1 MSATESASTP
11 AQAGV
16 PASPKARPNG
26 AGRKPAGFARDVPV
40 PEGFTMARH
49 MSIIG
54 ARLAGPA
61 NFTMQLAWPGV
72 GYGVLNSR
80 VESGSALKHPI
91 KRTRTTFT
99 YLAVAMLGT
108 EKDRAAYRKAVNRQ
122 HAQVVSTADEPV
134 QYRAMDPRLQTW
146 VAACLYYGTID
157 MIEKMHGAPDDA
169 TADAIYAYG
178 ARFGTTLQMPADAWP
193 VDRAAFDRYWED
205 SLAEVRIDEPVRE
218 LLMTLI
224 RLDNMPWWL
233 KNRRSADFGVF
244 ITTGF
249 LPPPFREAMKLAWT
263 DDDQAR
269 FDRLM
274 QRYGRRERLLP
285 RFLRVL
291 PFRLL
296 LWDMRIRQRLGLP
309 LV

>member
-11 AQAGV
+11 V
-16 PASPKARPNG
+16 
-26 AGRKPAGFARDVPV
+26 RDVPV
-40 PEGFTMARH
+40 PEGFEMSRH
-49 MSIIG
+49 MSMIG

-91 KRTRTTFT
+91 KRSRTTFT

-108 EKDRAAYRKAVNRQ
+108 EQDRAVYRQAVNRQ

-146 VAACLYYGTID
+146 VAACLYYGTVD
-157 MIEKMHGAPDDA
+157 MIEKMHGPLDDA
-169 TADAIYAYG
+169 TADALYAHG
-178 ARFGTTLQMPADAWP
+178 ARFGTTLQMPAEAWP
-193 VDRAAFDRYWED
+193 ADRAAFDRYWED

-218 LLMTLI
+218 MLMTLV

-233 KNRRSADFGVF
+233 KNRRSAAFQREYSGARGP
-244 ITTGF
+244 ISRSTGYD
-249 LPPPFREAMKLAWT
+249 T
-263 DDDQAR
+263 S
-269 FDRLM
+269 
-274 QRYGRRERLLP
+274 
-285 RFLRVL
+285 
-291 PFRLL
+291 
-296 LWDMRIRQRLGLP
+296 GLP
-309 LV
+309 LNGGYSSVSRWA

>member
-1 MSATESASTP
+1 MSSTESA
-11 AQAGV
+11 G
-16 PASPKARPNG
+16 KA
-26 AGRKPAGFARDVPV
+26 AVVRDVPV
-40 PEGFTMARH
+40 PDGFKMSRH
-49 MSIIG
+49 VSMIG
-54 ARLAGPA
+54 ARLAGSA

-91 KRTRTTFT
+91 KRARTTFT

-108 EKDRAAYRKAVNRQ
+108 EQDRAIYRRAVNRQ
-122 HAQVVSTADEPV
+122 HAQVVSTPDEPV
-134 QYRAMDPRLQTW
+134 QYRAMDPRLQAW
-146 VAACLYYGTID
+146 VAACLYYGTVD
-157 MIEKMHGAPDDA
+157 MIEKMHGPLDDA

-178 ARFGTTLQMPADAWP
+178 ARFGTTLQMPPEAWP

-205 SLAEVRIDEPVRE
+205 SLAEVRIDEPVRAM
-218 LLMTLI
+218 LMTLI

-233 KNRRSADFGVF
+233 KNKRSAAFGVF

-249 LPPPFREAMKLAWT
+249 LPPVFRDAMKLPWT
-263 DDDQAR
+263 DDDQAK

-274 QRYGRRERLLP
+274 QRYGRRERWMP
-285 RFLRVL
+285 RFMRAL
-291 PFRLL
+291 PFRML
-296 LWDMRIRQRLGLP
+296 LWDMRMRNRLGLR

>member
-1 MSATESASTP
+1 MSTRTGSPRQTAST
-11 AQAGV
+11 
-16 PASPKARPNG
+16 
-26 AGRKPAGFARDVPV
+26 RDVPV
-40 PEGFTMARH
+40 PADFKMSRH
-49 MSIIG
+49 MSMIG

-91 KRTRTTFT
+91 KRSRTTFT

-108 EKDRAAYRKAVNRQ
+108 ERDRTVYRKAVNRQ
-122 HAQVVSTADEPV
+122 HAQVVSTPDEPV
-134 QYRAMDPRLQTW
+134 EYRAMDPRLQKW
-146 VAACLYYGTID
+146 VAACLYYGTVD
-157 MIEKMHGAPDDA
+157 MIEKMHGPLDDA
-169 TADAIYAYG
+169 TADAVYAYG
-178 ARFGTTLQMPADAWP
+178 ARFGTTLQMPAEAWP
-193 VDRAAFDRYWED
+193 ADRAAFDQYWEE
-205 SLAEVRIDEPVRE
+205 SLAEVSIDEPVRE

-233 KNRRSADFGVF
+233 KNKRSASFGVF

-249 LPPPFREAMKLAWT
+249 LPQPFREAMKLPWT
-263 DDDQAR
+263 DEDQAK
-269 FDRLM
+269 FDRLV
-274 QRYGRRERLLP
+274 QRYGRRERRLP

-291 PFRLL
+291 PFRML
-296 LWDMRIRQRLGLP
+296 LWDMRLRNRLGLP